1 MAWCH
6 LLQIEY
12 SWVFCPSAEWFLMRE
27 QRHHISI
34 SWFISL
40 SWKYVHG
47 AENFIYTC
55 VLVHVWDWVGICV
68 SLENIHTHYT
78 QTCKLYIHY
87 VCVCVHIH
95 THPREAYVCL
105 PVYLHFGKHFWNKG
119 ESHLKYYVYLHA
131 LYILIILIWI
141 NCLERKP
148 INGSA
153 NRFLWVKNE
162 GEKPMKYER
171 AQRT

>member
-1 MAWCH
+1 MSI
-6 LLQIEY
+6 LSF
-12 SWVFCPSAEWFLMRE
+12 SWVISNEGTETSHLNFLVYFFE
-27 QRHHISI
+27 LKICT
-34 SWFISL
+34 WG
-40 SWKYVHG
+40 W
-47 AENFIYTC
+47 NFIYTC
-55 VLVHVWDWVGICV
+55 ILVHVWDWVGICV

-162 GEKPMKYER
+162 GEKQMKYER